1 MDPRRLFK
9 KLAAFEGLLLLV
21 VVVNDLCFKIVGASR
36 SGCLNPLGLESK
48 EIANSQISSYT
59 HHKSWDPHKARLNN
73 ENKAWCSDSNIKGE
87 EYLEIDLLKV
97 QHISAIGTQGASGRF
112 AIWGTYYVNT
122 FEIKY
127 SFDGTTWFSYE
138 RSTGSVQTFTGNS
151 DAYSVVHNYFRDTFV
166 TRFIRIYPQTYYN
179 DMCMRVEL
187 YGCSNQTDDCSTF
200 QTNASGSINSLNYP
214 ASYPPNKQCT
224 WLISVPGS
232 KNIALIFTQFDVSQ
246 SSNPGNCSDDYVEV
260 RNGLTD
266 TSPVIGGKLCN
277 RNRKM
282 LITTR
287 SNVARIYFHTGT
299 ANLSHRGFLIYFLSV
314 TQGSDDVLS
323 TTACDGEVL
332 ALTCSGYHNTINIL
346 HAWYQIG
353 SYPFSCGQRHNSNA
367 SSCQAFNAMNEVVS
381 RCQDY
386 KECFI
391 SVSGSSFGQ
400 SCSGV
405 RRQLEVFYQCTST
418 NIKSH
423 TTKSSI
429 QINATEAPIAPSAP
443 SPSQTD
449 SNDGTDVVL
458 PNRTSSAA
466 SAGPPVERI
475 SNGMTTGTV
484 VGVIVVVI
492 AVVISLLLIALFV
505 FRKKRQRKE
514 REDKLSAVKFTKETK
529 HSKAENGLRRYSL
542 NYSGIGNS
550 YETTNILYQSAD
562 SFSDQANGKIEDG
575 NAYASC
581 PVRGGSMKVTEN
593 PLYAK
598 VSPQNGKVLNGKV
611 LNGKVEYE
619 IFVLVK
625 AVGEES
631 GSSENTSGTNIP
643 SFTYEI
649 NNLLIYTVSKESEKE
664 DGENYQSVLLAV
676 INKVFDRSGIHGI
689 IINSRILEVFRKKIS
704 CLEKAVKKA
713 RLNPHLKGVKVL
725 QIHHSSRRRP
735 FITPTTRK
743 PYLLQVQRTTNML
756 FLRLMVVSHKARS
769 VMCEATNFLKNWN

>member
-112 AIWGTYYVNT
+112 AILRRSYYVNT
-122 FEIKY
+122 FEIQY

-224 WLISVPGS
+224 WLIAVPGS
-232 KNIALIFTQFDVSQ
+232 KNIALIFAQFDVSQ
-246 SSNPGNCSDDYVEV
+246 SSNPGNCNDDYVEV

-266 TSPVIGGKLCN
+266 TSPVIGGKHCN
-277 RNRKM
+277 RNRTM

-287 SNVARIYFHTGT
+287 SNVARIYFHTGR

-314 TQGSDDVLS
+314 TQGSEDVLS
-323 TTACDGEVL
+323 TTACDGEEL
-332 ALTCSGYHNTINIL
+332 ALNCSGYDNTINIL

-386 KECFI
+386 EECFI
-391 SVSGSSFGQ
+391 SVSSSSFGQ

-418 NIKSH
+418 NIKTPAPTPRSTTLAAALTKRTYNAPPTAPSISTDKHTSHSLIGH

-449 SNDGTDVVL
+449 SKDGTDVVL
-458 PNRTSSAA
+458 PTRASSAA

-475 SNGMTTGTV
+475 SNMMTTGTV

-529 HSKAENGLRRYSL
+529 HSKAENGLR
-542 NYSGIGNS
+542 SGIGNS

-619 IFVLVK
+619 MVKPPPEGCESPSDSPLLKTKAIYNPNYEKTLPFNHEYAVLKVDG
-625 AVGEES
+625 GEPQ
-631 GSSENTSGTNIP
+631 G
-643 SFTYEI
+643 
-649 NNLLIYTVSKESEKE
+649 
-664 DGENYQSVLLAV
+664 
-676 INKVFDRSGIHGI
+676 
-689 IINSRILEVFRKKIS
+689 KK
-704 CLEKAVKKA
+704 CHV
-713 RLNPHLKGVKVL
+713 
-725 QIHHSSRRRP
+725 
-735 FITPTTRK
+735 
-743 PYLLQVQRTTNML
+743 
-756 FLRLMVVSHKARS
+756 
-769 VMCEATNFLKNWN
+769 